1 MKLDSKNVAAYAIAL
16 AAAATAFSP
25 NSVGII
31 LAMLPG
37 FMFSYFFLDCRK
49 TVRVLLSVPLTMVL
63 VLVPTWILSVLS
75 IPINGIALIFL
86 SLVYTITFAFLL
98 KGKINL
104 DVKLGSEAVLVFV
117 LVAATIFITYPLH
130 SGLLPRTDGSSH
142 YYKSWELRQS
152 LDNQNSITLWDHGWY
167 AGYAL
172 FDFYPPMSYYFNVFL
187 SYLTPS
193 SLNVTFDYV
202 IILSYLML
210 AIGVFILSRE
220 LGLNKFSSF
229 VAGLIVISSPRLATN
244 TMFSGQFPTIL
255 AFSLVPISVYV
266 FIRAFSEGKAKL
278 YTLSGVLLGVNFLTH
293 HLTGYFLA
301 TLLVLVFLVFSAK
314 KKNLDMTGFAKIIL
328 TSVLLI
334 AFWII
339 PFFVNI
345 GFSEYSK
352 KSVIGFNPDVFL
364 VLTTSPTKACNDY
377 YCFESMG
384 MEFTILAVLGVI
396 VWLGGFS
403 VSRGKLSILPKIRL
417 GSAIAVSMLAGV
429 LLLALAPFLGITN
442 YIPFGS
448 SFGAERFTFYLIL
461 PIAILGGSILELL
474 NGFGGKDMLLGGFLF
489 SGLMFA
495 FLWNYI
501 DLVNFRAADWNTE
514 AAPLNSSGLSDVYDV
529 LRVIP
534 DGRVMT
540 YGIFQGAIV
549 GAIPVQTGKGVISGW
564 QPQSSPNYKNVAG
577 KLEDISGQSLFN
589 FDISN
594 KFVYTIFK
602 QSWTRWIV
610 INLCSPEGA
619 TAVNSTFSR
628 DGRYLYAWRNGNGQ
642 GCLVLLEV
650 PDTAFAETIEPVGVV
665 NDDQNIR
672 ESIYDTENGSFVHFT
687 KNLGAIPA
695 NEYRIVIN
703 RDIVWDKNLAEDI
716 ANIAAAEFKPLES
729 KIGFN
734 EITVKAA
741 TGWTLIKET
750 YYPLWSAYNGKDKLK
765 IYETDLGFMLVKS
778 EGDIT
783 LKLEKPVYYLMPAVV
798 TVLYFLFILL
808 STISEK
814 PPSHNPDKEPNPVL

>member
-1 MKLDSKNVAAYAIAL
+1 MIAYAIAL
-16 AAAATAFSP
+16 AAAAIAFSP
-25 NSVGII
+25 DSAGMMFAI
-31 LAMLPG
+31 LPG
-37 FMFSYFFLDCRK
+37 FLFSYFFLDCRK

-63 VLVPTWILSVLS
+63 VLVPTWILSIIS
-75 IPINGIALIFL
+75 IPMNGPSLIFI
-86 SLVYTITFAFLL
+86 SIIYTIAFAFLL
-98 KGKINL
+98 KDKIKL
-104 DVKLGSEAVLVFV
+104 GVKLDSEAVLIFA
-117 LVAATIFITYPLH
+117 LVAAAIFVTYPLH

-193 SLNVTFDYV
+193 SLSAAFDYV

-210 AIGVFILSRE
+210 AVGVFILSRE

-266 FIRAFSEGKAKL
+266 FIRAFSEGKTKL
-278 YTLSGVLLGVNFLTH
+278 FTLSGILLGANFLTH

-301 TLLVLVFLVFSAK
+301 TLLVLVFLVSSAK
-314 KKNLDMTGFAKIIL
+314 KGGAGIIGFAKIIL
-328 TSVLLI
+328 ASILLI

-384 MEFTILAVLGVI
+384 LEFTVLAFLGMV

-403 VSRGKLSILPKIRL
+403 ASRGKLSISPKMRL

-461 PIAILGGSILELL
+461 PLAILGGSILELL
-474 NGFGGKDMLLGGFLF
+474 NGFDGKDRLAGGFLF
-489 SGLMFA
+489 SGLVLV
-495 FLWNYI
+495 FLWNYM

-514 AAPLNSSGLSDVYDV
+514 AAPLNSSGLADIYDV

-589 FDISN
+589 FNISN
-594 KFVYTIFK
+594 KFVYTTFK
-602 QSWTRWIV
+602 QSWTKWIV
-610 INLCSPEGA
+610 INICSPEGA

-650 PDTAFAETIEPVGVV
+650 PGTAFAETVEPVGVV
-665 NDDQNIR
+665 DDDQKIR
-672 ESIYDTENGSFVHFT
+672 ESVYDTENGSFVHFT
-687 KNLGAIPA
+687 KNLDAIPA

-703 RDIVWDKNLAEDI
+703 RDVVWDKTLAEDI
-716 ANIAAAEFKPLES
+716 ANLAAAEFKPLES
-729 KIGFN
+729 KIGFD

-750 YYPLWSAYNGKDKLK
+750 YYPLWSAYNGKNKLK
-765 IYETDLGFMLVKS
+765 IYETDLGFMLIKS
-778 EGDIT
+778 EGDVA
-783 LKLEKPVYYLMPAVV
+783 LKLEKPAYYLIPAVI
-798 TVLYFLFILL
+798 TILYFLFILF
-808 STISEK
+808 SAISEK
-814 PPSHNPDKEPNPVL
+814 APSRNPDKEPNSVL